1 MQFLKTL
8 GSITMINDQEDGK
21 SKLNKPEPQ
30 INRGVELLLRN
41 RRKRESSKPKTF
53 QVKFGKMISLFRR
66 EFHFFIEFHFDIRK
80 K

>member
-1 MQFLKTL
+1 MPGNIVMTR
-8 GSITMINDQEDGK
+8 DQDEGK
-21 SKLNKPEPQ
+21 SKLNNSEPQ

-41 RRKRESSKPKTF
+41 RRRKSERPKTF

-66 EFHFFIEFHFDIRK
+66 EFHFFIDFHFDIRK

>member
-1 MQFLKTL
+1 MHGNIVMTKDRE
-8 GSITMINDQEDGK
+8 GEK
-21 SKLNKPEPQ
+21 RKLNNSEPQ

-41 RRKRESSKPKTF
+41 RRRKSSRPKTF
-53 QVKFGKMISLFRR
+53 QVKFGKMISLLRR